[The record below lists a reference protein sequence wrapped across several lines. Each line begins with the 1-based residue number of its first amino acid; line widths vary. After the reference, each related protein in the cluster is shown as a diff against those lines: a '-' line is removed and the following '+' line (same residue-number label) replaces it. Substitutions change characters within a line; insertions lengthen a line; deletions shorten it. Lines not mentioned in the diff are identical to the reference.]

1 MDGEEW
7 SGVMASGRRMQARDA
22 PMVPEASLLDA
33 SAYVSESRSATPD
46 SVRWARD
53 LVVQFAVKAGVPET
67 RLEDIRLL
75 VSEAVTN
82 AVLHAYGTP
91 PGEVHVI
98 AAVASDEFWVVIAD
112 DGEGMR
118 TQPGETGGLGLG
130 LALMARLSSD
140 LTIGTRSSGGVE
152 VRMGFDLA
160 STADA
165 DVSCA
170 GL

>member
-1 MDGEEW
+1 
-7 SGVMASGRRMQARDA
+7 MASGRRTQTRH
-22 PMVPEASLLDA
+22 VPAVSEASPLEA

-53 LVVQFAVKAGVPET
+53 LIAEFATRAGVAET

-82 AVLHAYGTP
+82 AVLHAYGNR
-91 PGEVHVI
+91 PGDVHVI
-98 AAVASDEFWVVIAD
+98 AAVASGELWVVIAD

-130 LALMARLSSD
+130 LALMARLSNE

-152 VRMGFDLA
+152 LRMRFDLA
-160 STADA
+160 SAAEA
-165 DVSCA
+165 DVSRA

>member
-1 MDGEEW
+1 MEGKER
-7 SGVMASGRRMQARDA
+7 SGVMASGRRTQTREDSVVSETGAVESPA
-22 PMVPEASLLDA
+22 F
-33 SAYVSESRSATPD
+33 VSESRSATPD

-53 LVVQFAVKAGVPET
+53 LIAEFATRAGVAEA

-82 AVLHAYGTP
+82 AVLHAYGNP
-91 PGEVHVI
+91 PGDVHVI
-98 AAVASDEFWVVIAD
+98 AAVASGELWLVIAD
-112 DGEGMR
+112 DGQGMR

-130 LALMARLSSD
+130 LALMARLSND

-152 VRMGFDLA
+152 LCMRFDLA
-160 STADA
+160 PGAEA
-165 DVSCA
+165 DVSRA